1 MDRNRFN
8 IKEFIDD
15 EDFHPDQ
22 ILRRYPHARRF
33 LDGSLFIS
41 HAGVDYRR
49 IYDYVVSPVVSDRFY
64 DGYFL
69 HNRDSSG
76 SGAYKQLVRAALHWC
91 DKFMIVISRNS
102 IDHEW
107 VRAEVD
113 WAVRNDRS
121 IIRCL
126 FDDSDPAQLHPAL
139 VSQSWRAQPTLDL
152 LTVDFRGE
160 LESARHHLAEILD
173 TLLLRS
179 PYQSKRFE
187 SARHQLADVLEEVRK
202 LEE

>member
-1 MDRNRFN
+1 MNRNRFN

-15 EDFHPDQ
+15 EAFHLDE
-22 ILRRYPHARRF
+22 IDRRYPHARRF
-33 LDGSLFIS
+33 LTGSLFIS

-49 IYDYVVSPVVSDRFY
+49 IDEHVVSPVVYDRFA
-64 DGYFL
+64 DGYFF
-69 HNRDSSG
+69 HNRG
-76 SGAYKQLVRAALHWC
+76 SGGSQGYKQLVRAVLHCC
-91 DKFMIVISRNS
+91 DKFMIVISRHS

-113 WAVRNDRS
+113 WAVRNDRP

-139 VSQSWRAQPTLDL
+139 GFQSSLAYPELEL

-160 LESARHHLAEILD
+160 LESARHQLADQLD
-173 TLLLRS
+173 TLLLRL
-179 PYQSKRFE
+179 PYPRFPKG
-187 SARHQLADVLEEVRK
+187 RPGWRTG
-202 LEE
+202 